1 MTGLQEV
8 LTTSD
13 YKNKAKNKAKNK
25 VKNKVKRYSLNIL

>member
-13 YKNKAKNKAKNK
+13 YKNIAKNKAKNK

>member
-13 YKNKAKNKAKNK
+13 YKNIAKNKAKNK
-25 VKNKVKRYSLNIL
+25 VKNKVKRYSLNIR